1 MITNIIALIARVI
14 IVGLITYATV
24 LSIKDGNISN
34 NDMMAYLLWVVL
46 LGLSWLV

>member
-1 MITNIIALIARVI
+1 MIVTIISMIARVI
-14 IVGLITYATV
+14 IVGLTTYAMV
-24 LSIKDGNISN
+24 LSIKDGNTSN